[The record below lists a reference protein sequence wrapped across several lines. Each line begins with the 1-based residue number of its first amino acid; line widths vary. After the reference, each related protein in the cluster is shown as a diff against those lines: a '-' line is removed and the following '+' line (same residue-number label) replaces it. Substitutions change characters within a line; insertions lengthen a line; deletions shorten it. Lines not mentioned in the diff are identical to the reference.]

1 MVRNE
6 NKLEEL
12 RLVSFEY
19 ISPRKIMLPHQQSYV
34 VSKVD
39 DPSVNMYV
47 YIFVRELLLNGSTDW
62 NEIW

>member
-1 MVRNE
+1 MGGQVDFTPT
-6 NKLEEL
+6 KLPLPEEL

-39 DPSVNMYV
+39 DPSVSSAM
-47 YIFVRELLLNGSTDW
+47 RPKGLRKEK
-62 NEIW
+62 